1 MKILTVFIGA
11 KKAPIPCLLRD
22 KPELDLGV
30 VRPNEHTARDGGKT
44 VAVAILSRYSLEVRL
59 RARHSPRRR
68 PNLSPGGVDPAIDD
82 RGPVGTISP
91 LLTICVEEGGERL
104 HGRIVE
110 LFQSVELHI
119 RQIDSTTL
127 EDCLNLRGRVPV
139 NTVRIKL
146 ASNLVESSP
155 GEAGA
160 PDVVVME
167 CLPCLPVERRARV
180 RRPDDCRKAPVL
192 EVGDLTKVGRAKFL
206 GKLFIKVR

>member
-82 RGPVGTISP
+82 RGPGGAKIP
-91 LLTICVEEGGERL
+91 LPALFLSGGGGRL
-104 HGRIVE
+104 
-110 LFQSVELHI
+110 
-119 RQIDSTTL
+119 
-127 EDCLNLRGRVPV
+127 LR
-139 NTVRIKL
+139 
-146 ASNLVESSP
+146 
-155 GEAGA
+155 
-160 PDVVVME
+160 
-167 CLPCLPVERRARV
+167 
-180 RRPDDCRKAPVL
+180 
-192 EVGDLTKVGRAKFL
+192 
-206 GKLFIKVR
+206 